1 MVSLGSL
8 CAIEPDRHHHAFVA
22 CHGSRAS
29 VPFILAQRRPAELAL
44 MLALVAAV
52 HGLRVDQLL
61 VNSGLCTSR
70 GAAKAAISKGLVTTR
85 NGVVLRKASANLN
98 DDTVLVL
105 LDESLAS
112 EQEEAAASSTDGAV
126 ELVSNI
132 PVDPLAAQ
140 LPSELKETSAA
151 RAARHR
157 KKPPIG
163 AFGDEGS
170 RQTLNANGLQGRG
183 KKNRPAVKDGASSK
197 RYSKKNK
204 RGSRLT

>member
-1 MVSLGSL
+1 MSYQTGRVWEGKLQAS
-8 CAIEPDRHHHAFVA
+8 VA
-22 CHGSRAS
+22 AGHGSWLHS
-29 VPFILAQRRPAELAL
+29 LHLGTIAL
-44 MLALVAAV
+44 E
-52 HGLRVDQLL
+52 
-61 VNSGLCTSR
+61 R
-70 GAAKAAISKGLVTTR
+70 GNAAKAAISKGLVTTR

-170 RQTLNANGLQGRG
+170 NVNGLQGRG
-183 KKNRPAVKDGASSK
+183 KKNRLAVKDGASSK

>member
-1 MVSLGSL
+1 MIPPEH
-8 CAIEPDRHHHAFVA
+8 CTCE
-22 CHGSRAS
+22 
-29 VPFILAQRRPAELAL
+29 RRLEQAPL
-44 MLALVAAV
+44 MLALLAAV

-61 VNSGLCTSR
+61 VNNGLCTSR

-85 NGVVLRKASANLN
+85 NGAVLRKASANLN

-112 EQEEAAASSTDGAV
+112 TEEESAASSTDDVV
-126 ELVSNI
+126 ELVSSI

-151 RAARHR
+151 RAARYS

-170 RQTLNANGLQGRG
+170 TNANGLQGRG
-183 KKNRPAVKDGASSK
+183 KKNRAATKDGATSK

-204 RGSRLT
+204 RGSPLT

>member
-1 MVSLGSL
+1 MRSWTATVRVLPSPSYLHSAVRL
-8 CAIEPDRHHHAFVA
+8 R
-22 CHGSRAS
+22 
-29 VPFILAQRRPAELAL
+29 LAELAL

-70 GAAKAAISKGLVTTR
+70 GAAKAAISRGLVTTR

-170 RQTLNANGLQGRG
+170 NVNGLQGRG